1 MLLNSNRIKSSAIVS
16 FAVGVLVLIA
26 LIIYSELRQSSN
38 DALIKVTIG
47 QTSILV
53 EEATTPQEKV
63 LGLGGREY
71 LAQDHGMLFR
81 FATPEKPAFWMKNM
95 RFALDYIW
103 INNEKV
109 IDLSENVVTP
119 LTATTDD
126 QLSLISPNVES
137 NAVIEVNA
145 GFVKR
150 NQIFIGDIVKGL

>member
-1 MLLNSNRIKSSAIVS
+1 MLFNFKRSNLNAVLFV
-16 FAVGVLVLIA
+16 FAGVLVLIA
-26 LIIYSELRQSSN
+26 LIIYSVLSQSSN

-53 EEATTPQEKV
+53 EEAITPQEKV

-81 FATPEKPAFWMKNM
+81 FATPEKSTFWMKNM
-95 RFALDYIW
+95 RFALDFIW

-109 IDLSENVVTP
+109 VDLSENVAAP
-119 LTATTDD
+119 GAATTDD
-126 QLSLISPNVES
+126 QLSLINPNFEA
-137 NAVIEVNA
+137 NAVVEVNA

-150 NQIFIGDIVKGL
+150 NQIVIGDIVKGL